1 MRERINTIEMK
12 AGARAISKDN
22 LMHVHHLFE
31 SSTVLTDKRSMT
43 NLERANKRVM
53 EAYYKEG

>member
-1 MRERINTIEMK
+1 MK

>member
-1 MRERINTIEMK
+1 MGTLLAKMT
-12 AGARAISKDN
+12 D
-22 LMHVHHLFE
+22 MHVHHLFE